1 MKLYEPSRKTRNT
14 LRILLIVFIAFVA
27 IYISGL
33 STQVLLMVTRG
44 QAIAVDFNPIVNFA
58 YAFDFSKSKMS
69 WIAEGVIGVLIF
81 AYAIKMSDHRGVLGE
96 SEKDRT
102 ANFEY
107 SDRGDFGTA
116 KQSNE
121 HEIRE
126 FMKVV
131 PKKQIDKINGLPIL
145 GYLNNKKKEIVAFPK
160 KDWREGV
167 EYNNN
172 IVVCGNPGS
181 KKSRSFV
188 VNYILQAITRRESVV
203 VSDTKGEIFGW
214 TSELA
219 QRYNYVLARRKMSL
233 TELSHRVGIT
243 MANLSILKTGKAR
256 AVRVDTLNKL
266 CRALDCQPGDLLEY
280 RPGPEDDNA
289 PE

>member
-121 HEIRE
+121 HEIRK

-167 EYNNN
+167 EYH
-172 IVVCGNPGS
+172 
-181 KKSRSFV
+181 RS
-188 VNYILQAITRRESVV
+188 L
-203 VSDTKGEIFGW
+203 W
-214 TSELA
+214 
-219 QRYNYVLARRKMSL
+219 
-233 TELSHRVGIT
+233 
-243 MANLSILKTGKAR
+243 
-256 AVRVDTLNKL
+256 
-266 CRALDCQPGDLLEY
+266 
-280 RPGPEDDNA
+280 
-289 PE
+289 

>member
-14 LRILLIVFIAFVA
+14 LRILFIVFIAFVA

-121 HEIRE
+121 HEIRK

-131 PKKQIDKINGLPIL
+131 PKNRLIRLTDCLYLAIL
-145 GYLNNKKKEIVAFPK
+145 A
-160 KDWREGV
+160 
-167 EYNNN
+167 
-172 IVVCGNPGS
+172 
-181 KKSRSFV
+181 
-188 VNYILQAITRRESVV
+188 TR
-203 VSDTKGEIFGW
+203 K
-214 TSELA
+214 
-219 QRYNYVLARRKMSL
+219 RRL
-233 TELSHRVGIT
+233 
-243 MANLSILKTGKAR
+243 
-256 AVRVDTLNKL
+256 
-266 CRALDCQPGDLLEY
+266 
-280 RPGPEDDNA
+280 
-289 PE
+289 